1 MQNSWGLGFFGLWEV
16 SVYCFR
22 SWHNSGPYVGM
33 LPCYVWGEDYG
44 WELAETELQRGVEKN
59 TSVDS

>member
-22 SWHNSGPYVGM
+22 SWHNSGPYVQI

-44 WELAETELQRGVEKN
+44 WELAETEL
-59 TSVDS
+59 